1 MEPPGSCGVSFGGA
15 ASLPGGMVVHPSMA
29 SFATVSRACGVATT
43 IETGVAVG
51 AGVGVAV
58 GSGIGG
64 GAGSDRLH
72 ATRAKMDRSKKTKRR
87 RTVLF
92 LGSPGIANASLSK
105 SDAPLWLLERC
116 SKPLTPAVDWRAIAT
131 PQR

>member
-58 GSGIGG
+58 GSGSARSGLRST
-64 GAGSDRLH
+64 ARDESEAAEDRE
-72 ATRAKMDRSKKTKRR
+72 D
-87 RTVLF
+87 
-92 LGSPGIANASLSK
+92 
-105 SDAPLWLLERC
+105 E
-116 SKPLTPAVDWRAIAT
+116 
-131 PQR
+131 